1 MGCGCEKDRAVDPE
15 GIAWGPVLWKMLHGL
30 AERIGRVVANQ
41 LLQDEK
47 LTWINILSKLPE
59 IIPCDE
65 CRQHYKAYLLTTP
78 ITAMKT
84 LAGPDLALFVR
95 TWLWNLHSN
104 VDARLKKPTVAF
116 TDLPGLYV
124 GLNLDIQFNTL
135 NRLEK
140 KAVQDGQVKYNSWM
154 LYTKYFRSLLSNYGL
169 A

>member
-30 AERIGRVVANQ
+30 AERIGRVVSSQ

-47 LTWINILSKLPE
+47 LNWINILSKLPE

-65 CRQHYKAYLLTTP
+65 CRQHYKAYLAENP
-78 ITAMKT
+78 ITAMKG
-84 LAGPDLALFVR
+84 LANTDLTTFVK
-95 TWLWNLHSN
+95 TWLWNLHSS
-104 VDARLKKPTVAF
+104 VDKRLGKPTVAF
-116 TDLPGLYV
+116 TDLPGLY
-124 GLNLDIQFNTL
+124 GSLNLDIQFNTL